1 MMSWEPVI
9 AGIAFAIVLIIIVF
23 ALIVGAVM
31 TWH

>member
-1 MMSWEPVI
+1 MSQTTIVVI
-9 AGIAFAIVLIIIVF
+9 ALGVVFAIIVF